1 MRRGDEAGARL
12 TRLEDTLKE
21 LLATM
26 IKLLL
31 KFVV

>member
-1 MRRGDEAGARL
+1 MRTDEAGALLRG
-12 TRLEDTLKE
+12 LEDTSEK

-26 IKLLL
+26 IKLL

>member
-1 MRRGDEAGARL
+1 MRRDEAGARL
-12 TRLEDTLKE
+12 GGLEDTLKE

-26 IKLLL
+26 IKLL